1 MSKAKPPVVPLHQL
15 VPKQA
20 ADFYALLI
28 EKKQASTREGKPF
41 FTVKFRDA
49 KRTVSA
55 AIWADSQLFGACN
68 DDWQI
73 GQYFKIRGFFVE
85 DERYGPKIEIQNI
98 RLVNDDDRAE
108 GFKEADFIECSRF
121 DPEAMFVELRAL
133 AETEIK
139 DEYLKALTL
148 AILDEHAPRLAALPA
163 TANRFFPFPGGWL
176 EHTLSV
182 AKNCQWLAEKYTAH
196 YAELQPPLNRDAV
209 VAGAILHDIGRV
221 AEYRPPAIPGVM
233 PEQTVEGRLFGHL
246 TLGRDLVHRAAMAFP
261 ELNPELLMLV
271 EHIIYAHLS
280 LPAWGS
286 PQLPA
291 VPEVLIV
298 HHADDLDAKME
309 MFVRCLMNDK
319 GEGELTEADPV
330 LKRPLWKG
338 RKV

>member
-20 ADFYALLI
+20 ADFFALLV
-28 EKKQASTREGKPF
+28 EKKQANTREGKPF
-41 FTVKFRDA
+41 FTLKFRDA
-49 KRTVSA
+49 KRTVGA
-55 AIWADSQLFGACN
+55 AVWHDSQLFGVCH

-73 GQYFKIRGFFVE
+73 GQYFKIRGFYVE
-85 DERYGPKIEIQNI
+85 DERYGPKIDIQNI
-98 RLVNDDDRAE
+98 RLVSDEDRDE

-121 DPEAMFVELRAL
+121 DPAAMFVELRAL
-133 AETEIK
+133 AEVEIK
-139 DEYLKALTL
+139 DEHLKALTL
-148 AILDEHAPRLAALPA
+148 ALLDEHSPRLLSLPA

-182 AKNCQWLAEKYTAH
+182 AKTCIVLAEKYIAH

-209 VAGAILHDIGRV
+209 IAGSILHDLGRV
-221 AEYRPPAIPGVM
+221 AEYQPPAIPGTA
-233 PEQTVEGRLFGHL
+233 PEQTVPGRLFGHL
-246 TLGRDLVHRAAMAFP
+246 SLGRDLVRKAAMAFP
-261 ELNPELLMLV
+261 ELNPELQLLV
-271 EHIIYAHLS
+271 EHIVYSHLS

-309 MFVRCLMNDK
+309 MFVRCLSNDTS
-319 GEGELTEADPV
+319 EGSWTDTDPV
-330 LKRPLWKG
+330 LKKPLWKG
-338 RKV
+338 RNV